1 MLASQ
6 HDGEFPMVNRNLL
19 ALVGAALL
27 CLPWTAFPQNQEQL
41 IERYTE
47 LAGSKKNATSLVT
60 GLRDGKEVKL
70 TQGTSTVTFTPQTG
84 KMGYGNID
92 NALAL
97 AQASLGGSPT
107 PTELKSV
114 LTGGTV
120 NNVPYDG
127 ILNLRASGMGWGV
140 IAQELGF
147 KLGEVKRADK
157 PVVQPIE
164 KAERVANVERVAK
177 PERPE
182 RPVKPERPEKPERP
196 GKGR

>member
-1 MLASQ
+1 M
-6 HDGEFPMVNRNLL
+6 FKRNLL
-19 ALVGAALL
+19 ALLLALPSAAM
-27 CLPWTAFPQNQEQL
+27 AQSQEQL
-41 IERYTE
+41 IQRYTE
-47 LAGSKKNATSLVT
+47 LAGSKENATSLVT

-70 TQGTSTVTFTPQTG
+70 TQGSSTVTFTPKTE

-97 AQASLGGSPT
+97 AQASLGGSAT

-114 LTGGTV
+114 LAGGTV
-120 NNVPYDG
+120 NNVTHEG
-127 ILNLRASGMGWGV
+127 ILNMRASGMGWGV

-157 PVVQPIE
+157 PEVQQAE
-164 KAERVANVERVAK
+164 KAERVAKVERVEK
-177 PERPE
+177 PERPA
-182 RPVKPERPEKPERP
+182 KPERPEKPERP

>member
-1 MLASQ
+1 
-6 HDGEFPMVNRNLL
+6 MVKKNLL
-19 ALVGAALL
+19 AVLLALPLAAM
-27 CLPWTAFPQNQEQL
+27 AQSQDQL

-47 LAGSKKNATSLVT
+47 LAGSKENATSLVT

-70 TQGTSTVTFTPQTG
+70 TQGTSTVTFPPKTE

-97 AQASLGGSPT
+97 AEASLGNNPT
-107 PTELKSV
+107 PAQLKSV

-120 NNVPYDG
+120 DSVKYEG
-127 ILNLRASGMGWGV
+127 ILNMRASGMGWGV

-147 KLGEVKRADK
+147 KLGEVKRSDK
-157 PVVQPIE
+157 
-164 KAERVANVERVAK
+164 ANPNGPSVERMAKVERASQPQK
-177 PERPE
+177 PERPV
-182 RPVKPERPEKPERP
+182 RPERPEKPERP

>member
-1 MLASQ
+1 MLK
-6 HDGEFPMVNRNLL
+6 RNLI
-19 ALVGAALL
+19 ALTGAALL
-27 CLPWTAFPQNQEQL
+27 ALPGIALSQSEQQL
-41 IERYTE
+41 IERYTD
-47 LAGSKKNATSLVT
+47 LAGSKENATSLVT
-60 GLRDGKEVKL
+60 GLRDGKEFTL
-70 TQGTSTVTFTPQTG
+70 TEGTSTVTFTPKTG

-97 AQASLGGSPT
+97 AQASLGEDST

-120 NNVPYDG
+120 DNVTYDG
-127 ILNLRASGMGWGV
+127 ILNMRASGMGWGV

-147 KLGEVKRADK
+147 KLGEVKRADRANPK
-157 PVVQPIE
+157 GPGVEPV
-164 KAERVANVERVAK
+164 ARVERASR

-182 RPVKPERPEKPERP
+182 RPMKPERPEKPERP

>member
-1 MLASQ
+1 MK
-6 HDGEFPMVNRNLL
+6 RNLL
-19 ALVGAALL
+19 ALAGAALL
-27 CLPWTAFPQNQEQL
+27 SLPCAALSQSQQQL
-41 IERYTE
+41 IERYTG
-47 LAGSKKNATSLVT
+47 LAGSKENATSLVT
-60 GLRDGKEVKL
+60 GLRDGKEVTL
-70 TQGTSTVTFTPQTG
+70 TEGTSTVTFTPNTG

-97 AQASLGGSPT
+97 ADATLGNSPT
-107 PTELKSV
+107 SAELKSV

-120 NNVPYDG
+120 NNVTYDG

-164 KAERVANVERVAK
+164 KAERVAKVERVAK

>member
-1 MLASQ
+1 
-6 HDGEFPMVNRNLL
+6 
-19 ALVGAALL
+19 
-27 CLPWTAFPQNQEQL
+27 
-41 IERYTE
+41 
-47 LAGSKKNATSLVT
+47 
-60 GLRDGKEVKL
+60 
-70 TQGTSTVTFTPQTG
+70 
-84 KMGYGNID
+84 MGYGNID

-97 AQASLGGSPT
+97 AKASLGDDST

-120 NNVPYDG
+120 DNVTYDG
-127 ILNLRASGMGWGV
+127 ILNMRASGMGWGV

-157 PVVQPIE
+157 AQAQKIE
-164 KAERVANVERVAK
+164 KAERVAKVERPVK

-182 RPVKPERPEKPERP
+182 RPVRPERPEKPERP

>member
-1 MLASQ
+1 MMLK
-6 HDGEFPMVNRNLL
+6 RNLL
-19 ALVGAALL
+19 AISGAALL
-27 CLPWTAFPQNQEQL
+27 ALPYAALAESEQQL
-41 IERYTE
+41 IERYTA
-47 LAGSKKNATSLVT
+47 LAGSKENATSLVT
-60 GLRDGKEVKL
+60 GLRDGKTVAL
-70 TQGTSTVTFTPQTG
+70 TEGTSTVTFTPQTG
-84 KMGYGNID
+84 KMGFGNID

-127 ILNLRASGMGWGV
+127 ILNMRASGMGWGV

-157 PVVQPIE
+157 PVVQPIVQPIE
-164 KAERVANVERVAK
+164 KAERVAKVERVAK

>member
-1 MLASQ
+1 MEVSMLK
-6 HDGEFPMVNRNLL
+6 RNLL
-19 ALVGAALL
+19 ALTGAALL
-27 CLPWTAFPQNQEQL
+27 ALPGIALSQSEQQL
-41 IERYTE
+41 IERYTD
-47 LAGSKKNATSLVT
+47 LAGSEENATSLVT
-60 GLRDGKEVKL
+60 GLRDGKEVTL
-70 TQGTSTVTFTPQTG
+70 TEGTSTVTFTPKTG

-97 AQASLGGSPT
+97 AKASLGDDST

-120 NNVPYDG
+120 DNVTYDG
-127 ILNLRASGMGWGV
+127 ILNMRASGMGWGV

-147 KLGEVKRADK
+147 KLGEVKRAERA
-157 PVVQPIE
+157 QPQKVE
-164 KAERVANVERVAK
+164 KAERVAKVERPVK

-182 RPVKPERPEKPERP
+182 RPVRPERPEKPERP

>member
-1 MLASQ
+1 MRIVVTGA
-6 HDGEFPMVNRNLL
+6 DGFIGRNLRVHL
-19 ALVGAALL
+19 R
-27 CLPWTAFPQNQEQL
+27 E
-41 IERYTE
+41 
-47 LAGSKKNATSLVT
+47 AGHTDVRSVTRATPA
-60 GLRDGKEVKL
+60 D
-70 TQGTSTVTFTPQTG
+70 
-84 KMGYGNID
+84 
-92 NALAL
+92 
-97 AQASLGGSPT
+97 
-107 PTELKSV
+107 ELKSV

-120 NNVPYDG
+120 NNVAYDG

-157 PVVQPIE
+157 PVVQPIVQPVE
-164 KAERVANVERVAK
+164 KAERVAKVERVAK

>member
-41 IERYTE
+41 IERYTA
-47 LAGSKKNATSLVT
+47 LAGSKENATSLVT
-60 GLRDGKEVKL
+60 GLRDGKTVAL
-70 TQGTSTVTFTPQTG
+70 TEGTSTVTFTPQTG